1 MRSRA
6 MVAVMV
12 VAMAVVMVTAVVMA
26 GVMAVVMVMAAVTV
40 AVMVAVTV
48 PSWRNL
54 AVQAAAVLRV
64 ACHMAGRRLMPHKLL
79 GGISWSSLAP
89 QTDAR

>member
-1 MRSRA
+1 

-48 PSWRNL
+48 AVTVPSWRSL
-54 AVQAAAVLRV
+54 AVQAAAVLRI
-64 ACHMAGRRLMPHKLL
+64 ACSMAGKRLTQHNHL
-79 GGISWSSLAP
+79 GGLSWSSLAP

>member
-1 MRSRA
+1 

-12 VAMAVVMVTAVVMA
+12 VVMAVAT
-26 GVMAVVMVMAAVTV
+26 VMAVVMAVVTVTAVVTVMAAVTV

>member
-1 MRSRA
+1 
-6 MVAVMV
+6 VA
-12 VAMAVVMVTAVVMA
+12 T
-26 GVMAVVMVMAAVTV
+26 VMAVVMAVVTVTAVVTVMAAVTV
-40 AVMVAVTV
+40 TVMVAVTV

>member
-1 MRSRA
+1 

-12 VAMAVVMVTAVVMA
+12 VVMAVAT
-26 GVMAVVMVMAAVTV
+26 VMAVVMAVVTVTAVVTVMAAVTV
-40 AVMVAVTV
+40 TVMVAVTV